1 MAIDRTYESEATRF
15 LRDLVAQKPALTE
28 EQRKARAIWWDM
40 QIDPEEARRQKESRV
55 RQKAYVY
62 QSEL

>member
-15 LRDLVAQKPALTE
+15 LRDLAAQKPALTE
-28 EQRKARAIWWDM
+28 EQRKGRAIWWDK
-40 QIDPEEARRQKESRV
+40 QIDPEEARRQKDSRV